1 MLQFK
6 LEINAET
13 AGDLEMALEQA
24 RNQVSNGF
32 TSGFDR
38 NETSNYHFSVTGEEV
53 VVEDEE
59 DEEEE
64 EEEDNKTYVPSE
76 KQVEF
81 DNNFKNETE

>member
-13 AGDLEMALEQA
+13 VGDLEMALEQA

-53 VVEDEE
+53 VVE
-59 DEEEE
+59 EEE
-64 EEEDNKTYVPSE
+64 NKTYVPSE

>member
-13 AGDLEMALEQA
+13 MGDLEMALEQA
-24 RNQVSNGF
+24 RSQLSNGF

-59 DEEEE
+59 EDN
-64 EEEDNKTYVPSE
+64 EEDHKTYVPSE

-81 DNNFKNETE
+81 DNNFKKETE